1 MISHIFCDQV
11 LQQQQQCQ
19 LCSAGVLLWWSSG
32 GVGGSGV
39 TAAAEACEHSAG
51 CIDPSQHQHHS
62 SPLHH
67 RPLHCTSPAALLHYI
82 QHPCTS
88 HWCPGA
94 GTTFTPPWS
103 PCHWCWCGVT
113 RGLQLQCAGESEWRH
128 CDRATAAQP
137 SPARPAAS
145 TAPPAAIADTHT
157 TNTQLHLC
165 SCLLIFLLLPN
176 IFWMLPNIFRI

>member
-11 LQQQQQCQ
+11 LQQQQCQ
-19 LCSAGVLLWWSSG
+19 ICSAGVLLCWSSG

-94 GTTFTPPWS
+94 GTTFTAPWS

-157 TNTQLHLC
+157 TNTQLHL
-165 SCLLIFLLLPN
+165 
-176 IFWMLPNIFRI
+176 